1 MLKFYRK
8 GGRLHIL
15 CALLMLVP
23 GCAIQPECNPLP
35 EQKTILEIN
44 DLHAESTSRYAGE
57 GQDVSQISC
66 REPNDTNIVFDSLW
80 RDVWTLPE
88 TIVEETS
95 EIIHTGNNSLYLLLA
110 GGASIALHNT
120 PADRE
125 IAENFDRH
133 GALSREVDELTYT
146 LGGPGFHFAATGL
159 WYAMSVNNGDELNK
173 QRSWTMMKALS
184 VTGATTLA
192 LKLIVNNKTPNDQSL
207 AWPSGHTAS
216 SFTVASVLDELY
228 GPEVGFPAYLAA
240 GFVGYRMMDS
250 GDDWASDVLF
260 GAVLGW
266 IVGHHIGSEQ
276 KALEL
281 GGFEVVPYANF
292 GTRGQAVGVSF
303 VKRF

>member
-1 MLKFYRK
+1 MWKLYRK
-8 GGRLHIL
+8 GGQLHIL
-15 CALLMLVP
+15 CAFLMLVP
-23 GCAIQPECNPLP
+23 GCAIQSECNHLT
-35 EQKTILEIN
+35 EKETILETN
-44 DLHAESTSRYAGE
+44 DLHAESTSRDAGE

-66 REPNDTNIVFDSLW
+66 SEPNDTNVVFDSLW

-110 GGASIALHNT
+110 GGASVAMHNT

-125 IAENFDRH
+125 IAENFDLHRAI
-133 GALSREVDELTYT
+133 GRDMDEIVAN
-146 LGGPGFHFAATGL
+146 LGGPGVHFAATGL
-159 WYAMSVNNGDELNK
+159 WYAISVNNGDELNK

-192 LKLIVNNKTPNDQSL
+192 LKLIVNNDTPNDKWL

-250 GDDWASDVLF
+250 GDHWASDVLF

-281 GGFEVVPYANF
+281 GGFEVVPYANV
-292 GTRGQAVGVSF
+292 GTGDQAVGLSF